1 MRSILSYSTA
11 MLGIIMSLG
20 VFTSAQ
26 AQTYALGDPM
36 IVACPTAYKGEM
48 TVVETNLSTSPWQL
62 LRWNCQGNQGLVG
75 QPELTQYLQTNPP
88 EKTSS
93 RRWEE
98 KCPSGSVGNII
109 FSSHEKRRF
118 VDSWTCTVDGSTKMS
133 FEALKRMLENKK
145 SLDGVSG
152 VTQQRTCPSPYQGVY
167 SVVYR
172 DSKWDLQQWDCVAPG
187 TKNRVAEP
195 TMRMILPK

>member
-1 MRSILSYSTA
+1 MRLLFPYSIVVLS
-11 MLGIIMSLG
+11 IIASLS
-20 VFTSAQ
+20 VFTPVQ

-36 IVACPTAYKGEM
+36 IVACPTGYKGEM

-62 LRWNCQGNQGLVG
+62 LRWNCQGSQGLVKKL
-75 QPELTQYLQTNPP
+75 ELTQYLQTNPP

-98 KCPSGSVGNII
+98 KCPSGSVGNIL
-109 FSSHEKRRF
+109 FSSHETRRF
-118 VDSWTCTVDGSTKMS
+118 VDSWTCSVDGSTKMS
-133 FEALKRMLENKK
+133 FDDLKRMLENKK
-145 SLDGVSG
+145 NIDGLSG
-152 VTQQRTCPSPYQGVY
+152 VTQQRTCPLPYQGVY

-172 DSKWDLQQWDCVAPG
+172 DSKWDLQQWNCAAPG

-195 TMRMILPK
+195 TMRMILPN